1 MKDMGR
7 QRVTYYVARRFSCN
21 SKNNSEIEKE
31 IKKQESLTRVD
42 EDSQQQ
48 QQRQDAEPSE
58 ASPQK
63 PTVPASQKSPDAKT
77 DASEKPDIKSFVTG
91 GGIEVQLYSHSQG
104 IKLNLNIS
112 LLNTVYEP
120 SR

>member
-31 IKKQESLTRVD
+31 IKKQESLTRID
-42 EDSQQQ
+42 EDSQQ

-58 ASPQK
+58 ASPLK

-91 GGIEVQLYSHSQG
+91 GGIEVQLNSHSQG
-104 IKLNLNIS
+104 IKLKLNIS